1 MKKNKLA
8 QHLRNNETKHIRSS
22 SLNEENKTN
31 CGRTTKII
39 IYENT
44 EGTPRKNQYSN
55 EQLVKLIQEGNDD
68 LIPTLWEQVERFI
81 HLRANLKAKE
91 MDKEELTEDLHHEG
105 FFALIKAIKG
115 FNPSSGASFIHYL
128 SFHLKNSFNTALGL
142 RGTRK
147 QNDPLHNAIS
157 FDIPLNAEE
166 NTTLKDLI
174 VDPGSEEPLRSIEDT
189 DYYRNIESIL
199 SKAITAI
206 PNKDENRLLRYMF
219 DNGFGTI
226 TVSYAGKVLGL
237 NNPQSKY
244 RNALKYLRTYLTL
257 YVDVQKELLLAGLD
271 VSCYGSSVHSYRRS
285 FTSSVER
292 VVLKRDRTRENLLKK
307 GYYPGEIRK
316 IVSDYDD
323 IDKFTL

>member
-8 QHLRNNETKHIRSS
+8 QHLKSNKTKHIIPCSF
-22 SLNEENKTN
+22 NEENKMN
-31 CGRTTKII
+31 YERTTEII
-39 IYENT
+39 LYEST
-44 EGTPRKNQYSN
+44 EGTPRKDQYNN

-68 LIPTLWEQVERFI
+68 LIPVLWEQVERFI

-91 MDKEELTEDLHHEG
+91 MDKEELTEDLYHEG
-105 FFALIKAIKG
+105 FFALIKAING

-166 NTTLKDLI
+166 DTTLKDLI

-206 PNKDENRLLRYMF
+206 PNKDENRLLRFMF

-257 YVDVQKELLLAGLD
+257 YVDVKKELLLAGLD

-292 VVLKRDRTRENLLKK
+292 VALKRDRVRANLLKK
-307 GYYPGEIRK
+307 GYCPGEIRK

>member
-1 MKKNKLA
+1 MGKKKLA

-22 SLNEENKTN
+22 SLNEENKAN
-31 CGRTTKII
+31 YERTTSI
-39 IYENT
+39 IYTNT
-44 EGTPRKNQYSN
+44 EGTPRKSQYSN
-55 EQLVKLIQEGNDD
+55 EQLVKLIQEGNDG

-91 MDKEELTEDLHHEG
+91 MDKEELTEDLYHEG

-142 RGTRK
+142 RGAKK

-166 NTTLKDLI
+166 DTTLKDLI
-174 VDPGSEEPLRSIEDT
+174 IDPGGEDTLRSIEDT
-189 DYYRNIESIL
+189 DYYKNIERIL

-226 TVSYAGKVLGL
+226 TVSYAGKQLGIK
-237 NNPQSKY
+237 QSSTKY

-271 VSCYGSSVHSYRRS
+271 VSCYGSSIHSYKNNN

-292 VVLKRDRTRENLLKK
+292 VVLKRDRTRGNLLKK
-307 GYYPGEIRK
+307 GYCPGEIRK

>member
-1 MKKNKLA
+1 MKKKKLA
-8 QHLRNNETKHIRSS
+8 QHLKSNKTKHTIPYSF
-22 SLNEENKTN
+22 NEENKIN
-31 CGRTTKII
+31 YERTTEII
-39 IYENT
+39 SYEST
-44 EGTPRKNQYSN
+44 EGTPRKDQYNN

-68 LIPTLWEQVERFI
+68 LIPVLWEQVERFI

-91 MDKEELTEDLHHEG
+91 MDKEELTEDLYHEG

-166 NTTLKDLI
+166 DTTLKDLI

-257 YVDVQKELLLAGLD
+257 YVDVKKELLLAGLD
-271 VSCYGSSVHSYRRS
+271 VTCYGSSVHSYRRS
-285 FTSSVER
+285 FTSSVEK
-292 VVLKRDRTRENLLKK
+292 VVLKRDRVRANLLKK
-307 GYYPGEIRK
+307 GYCPGEIRK

>member
-1 MKKNKLA
+1 MKKKKLA
-8 QHLRNNETKHIRSS
+8 QHLRNNETKHIIPCSF
-22 SLNEENKTN
+22 NEENKIN
-31 CGRTTKII
+31 YERTTEII
-39 IYENT
+39 LYENT
-44 EGTPRKNQYSN
+44 EGTPKKNQYSN

-81 HLRANLKAKE
+81 HLKANLKAKE

-166 NTTLKDLI
+166 DTTLKDLI
-174 VDPGSEEPLRSIEDT
+174 IDPGSEEPLRSIEDT

-206 PNKDENRLLRYMF
+206 P
-219 DNGFGTI
+219 I
-226 TVSYAGKVLGL
+226 
-237 NNPQSKY
+237 Q
-244 RNALKYLRTYLTL
+244 
-257 YVDVQKELLLAGLD
+257 
-271 VSCYGSSVHSYRRS
+271 
-285 FTSSVER
+285 
-292 VVLKRDRTRENLLKK
+292 
-307 GYYPGEIRK
+307 
-316 IVSDYDD
+316 
-323 IDKFTL
+323 

>member
-1 MKKNKLA
+1 MKKKKLA
-8 QHLRNNETKHIRSS
+8 QHLKSNKTKHTIPYSF
-22 SLNEENKTN
+22 NEENKIN
-31 CGRTTKII
+31 YERTTEII
-39 IYENT
+39 LYEST
-44 EGTPRKNQYSN
+44 EGTPRKDQYNN

-68 LIPTLWEQVERFI
+68 LIPVLWEQVERFI

-91 MDKEELTEDLHHEG
+91 MDKEELTEDLSHEG

-166 NTTLKDLI
+166 DTTLKDLI

-257 YVDVQKELLLAGLD
+257 YVDVKKELLLAGLD
-271 VSCYGSSVHSYRRS
+271 VTCYSSSVHSYRRS

-292 VVLKRDRTRENLLKK
+292 VALKRDRVRANLLKK

>member
-1 MKKNKLA
+1 MKKKKLA
-8 QHLRNNETKHIRSS
+8 QHLKSNKTKHTIPYSF
-22 SLNEENKTN
+22 NEENKIN
-31 CGRTTKII
+31 YERTTEII
-39 IYENT
+39 LYEST
-44 EGTPRKNQYSN
+44 EGTPRKDQYNN

-68 LIPTLWEQVERFI
+68 LIPVLWEQVERFI

-91 MDKEELTEDLHHEG
+91 MDKEELTEDLYHEG

-166 NTTLKDLI
+166 DTTLKDLI

-257 YVDVQKELLLAGLD
+257 YVDVKKELLLAGLD
-271 VSCYGSSVHSYRRS
+271 VTCYGSSVHSYRRS

-292 VVLKRDRTRENLLKK
+292 VALKRDRVRANLLKK
-307 GYYPGEIRK
+307 GYYPGEIRQ